1 MSPACRPR
9 RCWGYRAVHL
19 AIGRRLDEAADTL
32 AQLRSRLEGSAFNY
46 PWSMYYFIGLATQ
59 ITRCPQDARANG
71 EALNHHFHETLY
83 PGLMAWSTIALFC
96 AATAS
101 TGQIEPTRRQF
112 GEAQSAAA
120 NSADNDGL
128 PDLLIPLAA
137 LAWALDDVDVASRL
151 LTAVRRSPTPTQN
164 FLLTIVYQ
172 QIRDEV
178 GLLDHNPLED
188 NSLGDIYEEAVD
200 WLSNL

>member
-1 MSPACRPR
+1 MRLPTSCLSSVR
-9 RCWGYRAVHL
+9 GSRA
-19 AIGRRLDEAADTL
+19 
-32 AQLRSRLEGSAFNY
+32 SAFNY

-59 ITRCPQDARANG
+59 ITRNPRDAQANG
-71 EALNHHFHETLY
+71 DALQHHFHATLDS
-83 PGLMAWSTIALFC
+83 GLVGWSTHALTC
-96 AATAS
+96 AATAA
-101 TGQIEPTRRQF
+101 TGDVESTRRQF
-112 GEAQSAAA
+112 AAAQRAAA

-137 LAWALDDVDVASRL
+137 LAWALDEVELARRL
-151 LTAVRRSPTPTQN
+151 LTAVRRSPTPTHN

-172 QIRDEV
+172 QLRDEV

-188 NSLGDIYEEAVD
+188 NTVGDICREAID